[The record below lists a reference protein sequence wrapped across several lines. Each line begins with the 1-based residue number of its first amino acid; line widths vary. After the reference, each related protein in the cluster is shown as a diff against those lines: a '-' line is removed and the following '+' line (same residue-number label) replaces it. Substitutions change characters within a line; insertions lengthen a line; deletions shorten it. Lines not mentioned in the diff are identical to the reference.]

1 MAAASGQVRMRGTD
15 RITSGGARLGGV
27 GDKNIRKRLSE

>member
-15 RITSGGARLGGV
+15 RITSGGV
-27 GDKNIRKRLSE
+27 GDKNIRKRLSELA